1 MPRPSPR
8 PPAGFTLVEM
18 ILAIVVFG
26 VLASTATV
34 FMRPMVTA
42 YVDTFHRTALVDAT
56 DTALRRMQRDVQL
69 AVPNSIRSP
78 SSDCFEVVPTSAGG
92 RFRTAADTITA
103 GSAVL
108 DTATATTAFDVLTPL
123 ASVPAAGDW
132 VVVDNQ
138 NPSDVYTGANRA
150 AVSAVSTPAA
160 ALGRHRIAVASTQF
174 PLGYDGGRFV
184 VVPDAQKAVF
194 YVCGG
199 ADGTLDAAGNG
210 RGTLVRLSN
219 YGFNAAMPAA
229 CPAIGAGAV
238 LATGVRSCRF
248 VYDPNQGATQ
258 QNGFLSIQLELAR
271 HGETA
276 SLVLGAHV
284 VNVP

>member
-1 MPRPSPR
+1 M
-8 PPAGFTLVEM
+8 A
-18 ILAIVVFG
+18 
-26 VLASTATV
+26 
-34 FMRPMVTA
+34 TA
-42 YVDTFHRTALVDAT
+42 YADTFDRAALVDAA

-69 AVPNSIRSP
+69 AVPNSIRAPSP
-78 SSDCFEVVPTSAGG
+78 NCFEVVPTSDGG
-92 RFRTAADTITA
+92 RFRTAPDTVNA

-108 DTATATTAFDVLTPL
+108 DPATATTSFDVLTPL
-123 ASVPAAGDW
+123 VSVPTAGDW
-132 VVVDNQ
+132 IVVDNQ

-150 AVSAVSTPAA
+150 AVTLVNAPAA
-160 ALGRHRIAVASTQF
+160 ALGRHRITVAAKQF

-194 YVCGG
+194 YVCSG

-219 YGFNAAMPAA
+219 YGFDAAIPAS
-229 CPAIGAGAV
+229 CPGVAAGAV